1 MKKSIMLF
9 LISLFLSFNMLIVT
23 SVAETKVLKEGFYRV
38 SDLNFSPN
46 IIYAIQNIS
55 PNNAIFVLIF
65 DGNQNLQ
72 QSIRLKPQ
80 SQGYKLIPIQP
91 DYRLVIAGNGQVS
104 IS

>member
-1 MKKSIMLF
+1 MKKFTSVL

-23 SVAETKVLKEGFYRV
+23 SVAETKVLKEGFYKATE
-38 SDLNFSPN
+38 LNFSPDRV
-46 IIYAIQNIS
+46 YAIQNIS
-55 PNNAIFVLIF
+55 QNNAIFMLIF

-80 SQGYKLIPIQP
+80 SQKFSLIPIGP
-91 DYRLVIAGNGQVS
+91 NYRLVIAGNGEVS

>member
-1 MKKSIMLF
+1 MKKFTSVF

-23 SVAETKVLKEGFYRV
+23 SVAETKVLKEGFYKAT
-38 SDLNFSPN
+38 DLNLSPN

-80 SQGYKLIPIQP
+80 AQEYKLIPMQP
-91 DYRLVIAGNGQVS
+91 DYRLVIAGNGEVS